1 MNLFHRKVCSSLLPA
16 PSTDPKTMAI
26 FSGLLDLCLSS
37 EAYSTQE
44 KQLLI
49 SWQQKIVTIWG
60 PLPAP
65 SQEPHQKPP
74 HFWQFPPSFRRY
86 SLQNRWVF
94 ISGQDRIR

>member
-1 MNLFHRKVCSSLLPA
+1 
-16 PSTDPKTMAI
+16 MAI

-44 KQLLI
+44 KQLLV

-65 SQEPHQKPP
+65 SQEPHQKPS

-86 SLQNRWVF
+86 SLQNRWDV
-94 ISGQDRIR
+94 IMRQIRSI